1 MIRPNISPRRVTS
14 NAAAGLFSAAR
25 TSIRGTQTNTQ
36 SIIRSS
42 PDLTREQ
49 TFGINYV
56 DFFGSKKNSKVLQ
69 KSMKTVRDS
78 MVSTFGIA
86 ETLKK
91 SVQGKDGVF
100 GLIGKVFGGIKGI
113 VGGLTLL
120 ALPFVSGIL
129 GLLAVGGIGALLF
142 TFKDQILEFFQDKAS
157 GVKNIIGNI
166 VKEFVFN
173 QIASGEQKTLQVE
186 SEANIERLT
195 DKNMKL
201 GMNEIDAN
209 EAAINS
215 EVERLEKEK
224 LKLNPVSSNNA
235 ELRKLDA
242 IDSRIKF
249 LTTGIQDVPQ
259 KPGIKDPFF
268 GKNIPFITGFT
279 KLLDPDN
286 MGRRFLADKILTSKA
301 IFPSSSTSAQGQ
313 DRIDAIKATIRE
325 FGGQANIGLLRP
337 IVEEELRKFNEA
349 EKGKQK
355 LSAADAQFIKDILT
369 FLDMGGTESGFSS
382 KEDRD
387 KFLKVLGGIKG
398 LPNNN
403 QTNTD
408 ESANLGGVNN
418 KVAMI
423 PMNTGSNGGLT
434 RDDSR
439 VTDGSSPTHQIHDPF
454 DRDNIF
460 NIINRNSLGI
470 IGWYNENSKVI
481 N

>member
-1 MIRPNISPRRVTS
+1 MIRPNIAPRRITT
-14 NAAAGLFSAAR
+14 NATAGLFSAAR
-25 TSIRGTQTNTQ
+25 SSIRGTPTNTQ

-42 PDLTREQ
+42 PNLTRDQ

-268 GKNIPFITGFT
+268 GKNIPFITDIT
-279 KLLDPDN
+279 KRFRPDN
-286 MGRRFLADKILTSKA
+286 MIRNRLARSFLDSRAATPRDSQRIKGKDRINAIMQAIKIFSSGGDAGSFRGIFGKTSEGGR
-301 IFPSSSTSAQGQ
+301 
-313 DRIDAIKATIRE
+313 RIDA
-325 FGGQANIGLLRP
+325 N
-337 IVEEELRKFNEA
+337 
-349 EKGKQK
+349 
-355 LSAADAQFIKDILT
+355 DAQFSRDVMK
-369 FLDMGGTESGFSS
+369 FLNMGGDPEFGF
-382 KEDRD
+382 EDKD
-387 KFLKVLGGIKG
+387 AENKFLKELSSIKG
-398 LPNNN
+398 LSNKKEAK
-403 QTNTD
+403 TD
-408 ESANLGGVNN
+408 KSVSLGNGSGN
-418 KVAMI
+418 KVAML

-434 RDDSR
+434 RDDRR
-439 VTDGSSPTHQIHDPF
+439 VTSGSSPTHKILDPF
-454 DRDNIF
+454 DRDNMF
-460 NIINRNSLGI
+460 NVINRNSLGI
-470 IGWYNENSKVI
+470 IG
-481 N
+481 